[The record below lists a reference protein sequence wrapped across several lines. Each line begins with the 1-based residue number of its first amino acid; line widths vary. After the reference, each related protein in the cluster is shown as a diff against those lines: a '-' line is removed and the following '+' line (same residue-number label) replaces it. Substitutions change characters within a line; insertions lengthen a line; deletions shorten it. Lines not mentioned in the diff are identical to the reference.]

1 MAAGLTKRFMSIE
14 DIVRLTDQFNMKNK
28 IISNTVKYLQNK
40 YGANF
45 VLINDFWE
53 DDNNAIGIVD
63 ETKKFLAYFAI
74 YENNSDK
81 IFYVSLEELT
91 LSDNFPYKSV
101 GDFHKIDLLQLEIV
115 ISQHLK
121 LK

>member
-1 MAAGLTKRFMSIE
+1 
-14 DIVRLTDQFNMKNK
+14 MKNK

-91 LSDNFPYKSV
+91 PSDNFPYKSV